1 MPVPN
6 NVDMSLLW
14 SPGELAR
21 RSGLAVSALHF
32 YERQGL
38 IRSRRTAG
46 NQRRYPRETL
56 RRLAFIRAAQ
66 RVGLPLADIR
76 AALET
81 LPDERTPT
89 VADWA
94 ALSAHWQTELEARIA
109 VLARLRSELS
119 GCIGCGCLS
128 LERCALVNPDDTYG
142 NQHPGHNTLLDPP
155 GAS

>member
-1 MPVPN
+1 MSVPDD
-6 NVDMSLLW
+6 VDLSLLW

-38 IRSRRTAG
+38 IRSCRTSG

-81 LPDERTPT
+81 LPGERTPT
-89 VADWA
+89 AADWA
-94 ALSAHWQTELEARIA
+94 ALSAHWHAELDARIA
-109 VLARLRSELS
+109 VLGRLRSELS
-119 GCIGCGCLS
+119 SCIGCGCLS
-128 LERCALVNPDDTYG
+128 LERCALVNPDDICG
-142 NQHPGHNTLLDPP
+142 HQRPGHNALLDPP
-155 GAS
+155 GAL

>member
-1 MPVPN
+1 MSVPHAAE
-6 NVDMSLLW
+6 SSTLW
-14 SPGELAR
+14 TPGELAR

-38 IRSRRTAG
+38 IHSRRTAG

-81 LPDERTPT
+81 LPGERTPT
-89 VADWA
+89 AADWA
-94 ALSAHWQTELEARIA
+94 GLSAHWQTELEARIA
-109 VLARLRSELS
+109 VLWRLRSELS

-128 LERCALVNPDDTYG
+128 LERCALVNPDDSSG
-142 NQHPGHNTLLDPP
+142 RQHPGHTTLLDPLDAP
-155 GAS
+155 

>member
-1 MPVPN
+1 MPVPHAA
-6 NVDMSLLW
+6 DSCALW
-14 SPGELAR
+14 TPGELAR

-81 LPDERTPT
+81 LPGERTPT
-89 VADWA
+89 AADWA
-94 ALSAHWQTELEARIA
+94 GLSARWHAELEARIA
-109 VLARLRSELS
+109 VLNRLRLELS
-119 GCIGCGCLS
+119 GCVGCGCLS
-128 LERCALVNPDDTYG
+128 LERCALVNPDDIYG
-142 NQHPGHNTLLDPP
+142 NLHPGHNTLLDPP
-155 GAS
+155 DAS